1 MLNTT
6 VRCAGVWPSSVSCS
20 QRSKALDGAAA
31 GLRAE
36 SKWLLGLIT
45 SGTHAETIRTGMR
58 RYTDERIMELLTE
71 LEALQLVKSVAAS
84 SEHDLDFTG
93 SFSLAELR
101 AAALKAS
108 GK

>member
-1 MLNTT
+1 MAGLNCIYDRTEQ
-6 VRCAGVWPSSVSCS
+6 GL
-20 QRSKALDGAAA
+20 KALEGTAA

-36 SKWLLGLIT
+36 SKWLLGLIK

-58 RYTDERIMELLTE
+58 RYSDERIMELLTE

>member
-1 MLNTT
+1 MGPMAELNRIYERTA
-6 VRCAGVWPSSVSCS
+6 AGLS
-20 QRSKALDGAAA
+20 ALEAPAS

-36 SKWLLGLIT
+36 SRWLLGLIK

-84 SEHDLDFTG
+84 SAHDLDFTG

-101 AAALKAS
+101 AAQDAF